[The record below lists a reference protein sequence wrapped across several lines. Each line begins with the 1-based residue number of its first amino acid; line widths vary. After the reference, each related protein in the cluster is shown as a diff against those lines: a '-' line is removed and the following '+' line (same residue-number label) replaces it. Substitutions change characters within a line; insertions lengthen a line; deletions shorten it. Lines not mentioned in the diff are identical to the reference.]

1 MSHYGSSVELA
12 LHCLLNMVGQTED
25 RCPSARDLAE
35 FQGVSP
41 SFVAKLFTKL
51 EKAGLVRAA
60 QGAQGGFRLAR
71 PAGDITVL
79 GVVDAVEADKPLF
92 RCREVRRNCVL
103 YDEEPPSWASG
114 GVCGIHSV
122 FLDAEIAMRD
132 RLAATSLQDIA
143 TSTAEKI
150 PPAFYDQANQW
161 FGDRERNRGHRNR
174 PAPSGDLT

>member
-1 MSHYGSSVELA
+1 MSLYGSAAELA
-12 LHCLLNMVGQTED
+12 LHCLLNLAGRPAESS
-25 RCPSARDLAE
+25 PSTRDLAE
-35 FQGVSP
+35 FQGVSA
-41 SFVAKLFTKL
+41 SFVAKLFTRM
-51 EKAGLVRAA
+51 EKTGLVSAA
-60 QGAQGGFRLAR
+60 QGARGGFRLAR
-71 PAGDITVL
+71 PASDISVL
-79 GVVDAVEADKPLF
+79 DIVDAVEAGKPLF
-92 RCREVRRNCVL
+92 QCRNVRRNCAL
-103 YDEEPPSWASG
+103 YGANPPEWATG
-114 GVCGIHSV
+114 GVCGIHAV